1 MDSVSVVL
9 YFNVN
14 EVSALL
20 KSFGYFNCSFINI
33 NVRGGGEGEW
43 DITIQSQAILY
54 SGESLMLRQPPLRW
68 LVYTRTEMEVFEK
81 SSYFT
86 FSQASKAAQYNFLWI
101 INRPDTL

>member
-33 NVRGGGEGEW
+33 NVRGGGGMGYY
-43 DITIQSQAILY
+43 DSITGYIIQ
-54 SGESLMLRQPPLRW
+54 R
-68 LVYTRTEMEVFEK
+68 
-81 SSYFT
+81 
-86 FSQASKAAQYNFLWI
+86 
-101 INRPDTL
+101 